1 MPPKD
6 FQPTGFV
13 FRQVGDDEYVPIG
26 RITDIDIPEIVVLP
40 EYVPEES
47 YLSFKTG
54 GEMSFTSVVI
64 RPSRNLILWL
74 CGLTEEIPNNWLKMH
89 GHPMRRCRNGRNPK
103 RMRYARNS
111 NNRASS

>member
-13 FRQVGDDEYVPIG
+13 FRQAGDDEYVPIG
-26 RITDIDIPEIVVLP
+26 RITDVPEIIVLP

-54 GEMSFTSVVI
+54 GEMSFTTMVI
-64 RPSRNLILWL
+64 RPSKNLILWL
-74 CGLTEEIPNNWLKMH
+74 CGLTDEIPNNWLKMH
-89 GHPMRRCRNGRNPK
+89 GFPMKRKRYRKGRK
-103 RMRYARNS
+103 
-111 NNRASS
+111 

>member
-6 FQPTGFV
+6 FQPTGFM

-26 RITDIDIPEIVVLP
+26 RITDVPEIVVLP

-54 GEMSFTSVVI
+54 GEMSFTSMVI

-89 GHPMRRCRNGRNPK
+89 GFPMK
-103 RMRYARNS
+103 RKRYRKGIK
-111 NNRASS
+111 